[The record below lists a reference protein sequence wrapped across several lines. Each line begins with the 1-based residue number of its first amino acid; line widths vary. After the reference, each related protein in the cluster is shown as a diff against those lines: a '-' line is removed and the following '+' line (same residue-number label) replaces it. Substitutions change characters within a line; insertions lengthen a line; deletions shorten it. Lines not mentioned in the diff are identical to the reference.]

1 MFFFLNTYYMWVE
14 SLYILCPIMIWVG
27 LMGGAAYVNVM
38 HSLLKLDTLRQS
50 EKEGALVLSLIFND
64 SGVLLASIFTLIIDN
79 TLFKTK

>member
-1 MFFFLNTYYMWVE
+1 VFFFLNTYYMWVE